1 MRIREV
7 KDETIVVGPTEPPE
21 VEKMPSLGSEEE
33 EGAKKVVANGVAV
46 LNGGGRGAG
55 EEHDRLHRI
64 GDGGE
69 VRKTSAA
76 SSAGGAQG
84 GSLIWLSKVNLTAD
98 VVFTQPNLEN
108 TGYRGWPWC
117 YSAD

>member
-33 EGAKKVVANGVAV
+33 GAEEAAKKVVANGVAV
-46 LNGGGRGAG
+46 LNGGGGVG
-55 EEHDRLHRI
+55 EEHERLHRI

-69 VRKTSAA
+69 VRKTSVA
-76 SSAGGAQG
+76 SSAGGTQG
-84 GSLIWLSKVNLTAD
+84 GSLIRLSNVSSSPQQ
-98 VVFTQPNLEN
+98 VE
-108 TGYRGWPWC
+108 
-117 YSAD
+117 